1 MKDITNTKINAR
13 AWDDVVLLAE
23 PNSAPV
29 LNQLAPGSESI
40 GATTYEWYEKRNFN
54 TKAKAVAAI
63 LVGDKT
69 ITVDDIMVFA
79 EGQSVAIDDEKVIV
93 KGVNQTTN
101 VITVTRGEYGT
112 TAVAHSSGVDMFVT
126 GTESIEGGDARTA
139 RNIEEVKKLNYTEIF
154 KETIEISG
162 SQLKRKLDAQIQSA
176 RIAGLPIT
184 DERVNAIQSDIF
196 AELELEKYNE
206 ICGQIEKAFN
216 LGTAYT
222 DSTGK
227 VRKLGGIKY
236 FITSNIVDGNN
247 TVEITSGLFD
257 TFVDNIAETGAFDID
272 GGSGYVFWVSPQVFK
287 KLKDL
292 KLLVVDQVDN
302 GTMGVMPVSSISTT
316 QGVFP
321 VMSTRN
327 IGSKEIYFVNSNLL
341 GVKIFRDFTTADWN
355 ASGKDSY
362 NAQIL
367 GELTLEVKNEEQ
379 MGVIKNIKLS

>member
-1 MKDITNTKINAR
+1 MKDITNTKLNAR
-13 AWDDVVLLAE
+13 AWDDILLLVE
-23 PNSAPV
+23 PNSAPL
-29 LNQLAPGSESI
+29 LNQLAPGSEAI

-63 LVGDKT
+63 AAGDTT

-93 KGVNQTTN
+93 TAVNQTTN
-101 VITVTRGEYGT
+101 VITTLRGQYGT
-112 TAVAHSSGVDMFVT
+112 TAAAHDSEVDMFVT
-126 GTESIEGGDARTA
+126 GTESEEGGDARVA
-139 RNIEEVKKLNYTEIF
+139 RNIEEVKKINYTEIF

-184 DERVNAIQSDIF
+184 DDRVQSIQSDIF
-196 AELELEKYNE
+196 TELELEKYNE

-227 VRKLGGIKY
+227 IRKLGGLKN
-236 FITSNIVDGNN
+236 FIVSNIVDGNN
-247 TVEITSGLFD
+247 TAEITSDLFD
-257 TFVDNIAETGAFDID
+257 TFVDNIAETGAFDTD
-272 GGSGYVFWVSPQVFK
+272 GGSGYIFWVSPQIMK

-302 GTMGVMPVSSISTT
+302 GTLGVIPISRISTT

-321 VMSTRN
+321 VMPTRN
-327 IGSKEIYFVNSNLL
+327 VGSKEIYFVNSNHLS
-341 GVKIFRDFTTADWN
+341 VKIFRDFTTTDWN
-355 ASGKDSY
+355 ASGKDTY

-379 MGVIKNIKLS
+379 MGTMKNLKIS